1 MEAGVEGPGTVN
13 FDLPSR
19 SLTVILLITFN
30 FQHFLT
36 SALRHNPC
44 IIELIPL
51 VFLVQ
56 KRRQYEIKKLK
67 CYSRKKTKYLKRSSF
82 SNMW

>member
-13 FDLPSR
+13 FDLPPR

-36 SALRHNPC
+36 
-44 IIELIPL
+44 
-51 VFLVQ
+51 
-56 KRRQYEIKKLK
+56 
-67 CYSRKKTKYLKRSSF
+67 
-82 SNMW
+82 